1 MRLQLVF
8 KIFTNHRC
16 PTQLQSYMNFRS
28 ELYGRSLRDTREI
41 HLPEVKSAMGES
53 TFKSAA
59 GKEWNNLPKE
69 LQTKDLRTFKS
80 ETFLY
85 LSEQDKI
92 LHKCSI

>member
-1 MRLQLVF
+1 MSHA
-8 KIFTNHRC
+8 T
-16 PTQLQSYMNFRS
+16 S
-28 ELYGRSLRDTREI
+28 ELYEFQIRTLWQVPRDTREI

-80 ETFLY
+80 ETFQY

-92 LHKCSI
+92 LPKCSI